1 MYEYNDHVDTDQAI
15 SYNMYMYLL
24 VLLRI
29 LCPRETYIQQ
39 SPSKVKRIII
49 VHHVHRFI
57 YN

>member
-15 SYNMYMYLL
+15 SYYMYMYLL

-39 SPSKVKRIII
+39 SPIKSQKNN
-49 VHHVHRFI
+49 
-57 YN
+57 YSSSCS